1 MARAQVSVG
10 RQGLTG
16 GMPGAGCVTDV
27 LIRTVC
33 TGMGGGVYVKP
44 GCLAARG
51 AVRWTRAV
59 AGESGRGNL
68 PGNWLGE
75 TVGED
80 RRKR

>member
-33 TGMGGGVYVKP
+33 TGMRGSLCGAGVSGRQGGG
-44 GCLAARG
+44 G
-51 AVRWTRAV
+51 AMDE
-59 AGESGRGNL
+59 GGGRGNL
-68 PGNWLGE
+68 PGKWLGE